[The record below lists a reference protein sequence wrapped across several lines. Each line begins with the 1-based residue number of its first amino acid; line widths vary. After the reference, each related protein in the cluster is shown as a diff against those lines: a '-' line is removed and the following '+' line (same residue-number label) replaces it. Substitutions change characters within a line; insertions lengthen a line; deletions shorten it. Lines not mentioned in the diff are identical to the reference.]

1 MTAIRHPNHRRLFVV
16 MLTLGSAISSYTVL
30 GRSSAQAQA
39 ADPAAALFADAQA
52 VRANGQTD
60 EAIGKYHRVMAEYPA
75 SVWAARSAL
84 ESARSMVAQG
94 EWAAAMRLMQDVYL
108 GFPGTPEAAQA
119 FERNT
124 ILHRLRLRQGPPV
137 FRWARTAVNGS
148 SSLRRVVGVAMDS
161 KGRLYVATRQ
171 SLVLFNESGGL
182 VRTEPADEPRS
193 LTMRGDSPILLYERG
208 PRQET
213 GAFVPIMI
221 PDQNRQ
227 READVQA
234 GAIVSDD
241 GLLIADRRTKAIHR
255 VSLNGTYQS
264 RFTAIDAVRVAVGPQ
279 REVAAIERESNALWL
294 IGADGRARTIPAAGA
309 EYQLRE
315 PIEVAFD
322 PLGHLYVLERDSVL
336 VFAPTGEFLS
346 LFAPGAVAGAFRM
359 AVAFYVDAAGRLYI
373 YDQDRELLQ
382 VFH

>member
-1 MTAIRHPNHRRLFVV
+1 M
-16 MLTLGSAISSYTVL
+16 
-30 GRSSAQAQA
+30 
-39 ADPAAALFADAQA
+39 AD
-52 VRANGQTD
+52 
-60 EAIGKYHRVMAEYPA
+60 YPA

-94 EWAAAMRLMQDVYL
+94 EWASAMRQMQDVYL
-108 GFPGTPEAAQA
+108 RFPGTPEAAQA

-124 ILHRLRLRQGPPV
+124 ILHRLRLRQVPPV

-148 SSLRRVVGVAMDS
+148 SLLRRVVGVAMDS

-171 SLVLFNESGGL
+171 SLALFNETGGL
-182 VRTEPADEPRS
+182 VRTEPANEPRS
-193 LTMRGDSPILLYERG
+193 LTMRGDSPMLLYERG
-208 PRQET
+208 LRQET
-213 GAFVPIMI
+213 GALVPITI

-227 READVQA
+227 READIQA

-241 GLLIADRRTKAIHR
+241 GLLVADRRTKAIHR

-279 REVAAIERESNALWL
+279 REVAALERDTHALWL
-294 IGADGRARTIPAAGA
+294 IGADGKARIIPAAGA
-309 EYQLRE
+309 GYQLRE

-359 AVAFYVDAAGRLYI
+359 AVAFHVDGAGRLYI
-373 YDQDRELLQ
+373 YDEDRELLQ

>member
-1 MTAIRHPNHRRLFVV
+1 
-16 MLTLGSAISSYTVL
+16 
-30 GRSSAQAQA
+30 
-39 ADPAAALFADAQA
+39 
-52 VRANGQTD
+52 
-60 EAIGKYHRVMAEYPA
+60 
-75 SVWAARSAL
+75 
-84 ESARSMVAQG
+84 
-94 EWAAAMRLMQDVYL
+94 
-108 GFPGTPEAAQA
+108 
-119 FERNT
+119 
-124 ILHRLRLRQGPPV
+124 
-137 FRWARTAVNGS
+137 
-148 SSLRRVVGVAMDS
+148 
-161 KGRLYVATRQ
+161 
-171 SLVLFNESGGL
+171 
-182 VRTEPADEPRS
+182 
-193 LTMRGDSPILLYERG
+193 
-208 PRQET
+208 
-213 GAFVPIMI
+213 MI

>member
-193 LTMRGDSPILLYERG
+193 LTIRARAS
-208 PRQET
+208 
-213 GAFVPIMI
+213 
-221 PDQNRQ
+221 
-227 READVQA
+227 A
-234 GAIVSDD
+234 G
-241 GLLIADRRTKAIHR
+241 
-255 VSLNGTYQS
+255 
-264 RFTAIDAVRVAVGPQ
+264 
-279 REVAAIERESNALWL
+279 
-294 IGADGRARTIPAAGA
+294 DGRIRSDNDSRPEPA
-309 EYQLRE
+309 
-315 PIEVAFD
+315 
-322 PLGHLYVLERDSVL
+322 
-336 VFAPTGEFLS
+336 T
-346 LFAPGAVAGAFRM
+346 
-359 AVAFYVDAAGRLYI
+359 
-373 YDQDRELLQ
+373 
-382 VFH
+382 